1 MAGAEGAAFEYLD
14 VERALDQIG
23 DVAALHEMLD
33 MLQASLDRDLPQI
46 AYLLSQ
52 GDSKSANRLLHA
64 LKGFIPIFCV
74 DALCDHVATVEFFS
88 KTAPALE
95 VANAFALL
103 EPKLRQL
110 QAEIDAH
117 LG

>member
-1 MAGAEGAAFEYLD
+1 MSAAEGNNFEFLD
-14 VERALDQIG
+14 VERALDQVGEIE
-23 DVAALHEMLD
+23 VLHEMLD

-46 AYLLSQ
+46 SAFLSG
-52 GDSKSANRLLHA
+52 GDVKAANRLLHA

-74 DALCDHVATVEFFS
+74 DSLCDQVAAVEILS
-88 KTAPALE
+88 KTGSAGE
-95 VANAFALL
+95 VELAFAPL

-117 LG
+117 MM